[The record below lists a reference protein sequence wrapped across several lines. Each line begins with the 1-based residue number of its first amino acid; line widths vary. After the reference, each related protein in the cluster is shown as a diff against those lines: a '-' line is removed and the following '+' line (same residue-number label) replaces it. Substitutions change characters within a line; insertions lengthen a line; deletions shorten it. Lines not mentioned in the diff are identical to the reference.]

1 MAQANNILAKIS
13 KAIERRCS
21 HIVGKW
27 LLASSTAAHEPVC
40 KCKAGLL
47 SIMLRIASF
56 TNP

>member
-1 MAQANNILAKIS
+1 
-13 KAIERRCS
+13 
-21 HIVGKW
+21 VGKW
-27 LLASSTAAHEPVC
+27 LLPSSTAAHEPVC